1 MNLVL
6 HGRACPVCGAA
17 DAPVVAESNLDTDRL
32 DAFAFAS
39 RKRPEYMHGRLV
51 ECRHC
56 DLLFT
61 DPAPTPETLAAAYRG
76 AAYDSGE
83 ESRHAAQTYAR
94 FLPWVCARLP
104 ARARALDI
112 GTGDGAFL
120 RELLRAGFAQ
130 VCGLEPSAAPVAAA
144 DPEVRPHIRPAMF
157 REGLFDAESFDL
169 VTCFQTIE
177 HVSDPL
183 GLCREARR
191 ILKPGGMLFLVGHNR
206 RAVSARVLG
215 RKSPIF
221 DIEHLQLFSP
231 ASLRRML
238 DEAGFAGVRVAPILN
253 RYPVRY
259 WARLFP
265 FPQGIKGWLERRLR
279 HSRLGR
285 LTVPLPAG
293 NLAALARKPA
303 APAPTGTSRRG
314 GMVAL

>member
-6 HGRACPVCGAA
+6 HSRACPVCGAT
-17 DAPVVAESNLDTDRL
+17 DAPVFAESNLDPDRL
-32 DAFAFAS
+32 DEFAFAS

-51 ECRHC
+51 ECRSC

-61 DPAPTPETLAAAYRG
+61 DPAPTPETLAAAYRS
-76 AAYDSGE
+76 AAYDGGE

-94 FLPWVCARLP
+94 FLPRVCARLP
-104 ARARALDI
+104 ERTRALDI

-120 RELLRAGFAQ
+120 RELLRAGFRQ

-144 DPEVRPHIRPAMF
+144 DPEVHPHIRPAMF
-157 REGLFDAESFDL
+157 RDGLFEAESFDL

-191 ILKPGGMLFLVGHNR
+191 ILKPGGVLFLVGHNR
-206 RAVSARVLG
+206 RALSARVLG

-231 ASLRRML
+231 ASLRRLL
-238 DEAGFAGVRVAPILN
+238 DEAGLAEVRVSPILN
-253 RYPVRY
+253 RYPAQY
-259 WARLFP
+259 WLRLFP
-265 FPQGIKGWLERRLR
+265 FPRGVKGRLERWLR

-285 LTVPLPAG
+285 LKVPLPAG
-293 NLAALARKPA
+293 NLAAFACKPA
-303 APAPTGTSRRG
+303 PAAVSRRG
-314 GMVAL
+314 RMVAL

>member
-6 HGRACPVCGAA
+6 YRRPCPVCGAA
-17 DAPVVAESNLDTDRL
+17 DARVFAESNLDPDRL
-32 DAFAFAS
+32 NEFAFAS
-39 RKRPEYMHGRLV
+39 RKLPEYMYGRLV

-61 DPAPTPETLAAAYRG
+61 DPAPTPETLAAAYRS

-83 ESRHAAQTYAR
+83 ESQHAAQTYAR
-94 FLPWVCARLP
+94 FLPGVCARLP
-104 ARARALDI
+104 ERTRALDI

-120 RELLRAGFAQ
+120 RELLRAGFEQ

-144 DPEVRPHIRPAMF
+144 DQDIRPYIRPAMF
-157 REGLFDAESFDL
+157 REGLFEAESFDL

-191 ILKPGGMLFLVGHNR
+191 ILKPGGVLFLVGHNR
-206 RAVSARVLG
+206 RAFSARVLG

-231 ASLRRML
+231 ASLCRLL
-238 DEAGFAGVRVAPILN
+238 DEAGFADVGVAPILN
-253 RYPVRY
+253 RYPAQY
-259 WARLFP
+259 WVRLFP
-265 FPQGIKGWLERRLR
+265 FPRAIKGRLERWLR
-279 HSRLGR
+279 HSRLGP
-285 LTVPLPAG
+285 LKVSLPAG

-303 APAPTGTSRRG
+303 APAPAVASRSG
-314 GMVAL
+314 GMVTL